1 MNRKKDWRRLSK
13 EGCSLAQLAGRGGAV
28 GECWWSCLPDDA
40 GSRPLQRLWG
50 ADAGERL
57 LLRGAGE
64 ELSRVLA
71 IKQQGKQKE
80 EQATLRAQ
88 CSRRA
93 SVVGTPFS
101 VSRLHL
107 GAESWL
113 VTQWQGALEAQGMWQ
128 KGSGRGWEHVEGVSI
143 LAGRHK
149 PARMTGS
156 WKIDT
161 LTSEVFTI

>member
-1 MNRKKDWRRLSK
+1 MGEQTL
-13 EGCSLAQLAGRGGAV
+13 ERG
-28 GECWWSCLPDDA
+28 
-40 GSRPLQRLWG
+40 LQK
-50 ADAGERL
+50 

-64 ELSRVLA
+64 ALSRVLA
-71 IKQQGKQKE
+71 INQQGKQKE

-93 SVVGTPFS
+93 SVAGTPFS

-107 GAESWL
+107 VAESWL
-113 VTQWQGALEAQGMWQ
+113 VTQWQGTLEAQGMWQ
-128 KGSGRGWEHVEGVSI
+128 KGSGRGWKHVEGVSI

-149 PARMTGS
+149 PARMTSS
-156 WKIDT
+156 WEMDS